1 MEKKSYLPSIGTKA
15 VKPNYYQKKREI
27 KTYSSMYEDE
37 QGKFVITPAPG
48 FTGQSS
54 PMSDSKQPP
63 RNILSQTNSKR

>member
-15 VKPNYYQKKREI
+15 IKPNYYQKKREN

-48 FTGQSS
+48 FTG
-54 PMSDSKQPP
+54 
-63 RNILSQTNSKR
+63 